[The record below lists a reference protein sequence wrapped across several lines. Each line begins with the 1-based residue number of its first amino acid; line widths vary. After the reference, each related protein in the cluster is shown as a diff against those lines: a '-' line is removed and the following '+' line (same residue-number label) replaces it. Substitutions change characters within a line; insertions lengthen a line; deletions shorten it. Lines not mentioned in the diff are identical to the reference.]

1 MLLTNYKN
9 YPQEQF
15 SSFFKEAIEQA
26 NSLHIASGYVGE
38 DVFIS
43 HVPLMKKLIERGG
56 IVQLIFG
63 ISLWDGVTKKCE
75 EAMRE
80 FHDFAVSHNAES
92 GVFIVV
98 TRKYH
103 GKVYN
108 FGYPG
113 SQKNVSSIGSSN
125 FSTSGFGSWRETNIV
140 LDDPDTLSK
149 LTQFF
154 DRLKNGDTVPIPLV
168 TGFGSNKKL
177 RLTLRQKD
185 QEFIGGFSWPAV
197 NAKNVGEAKTLPVAF
212 SLPLRPGPDF
222 EKSSLNLFNGPG
234 RKNSE
239 TGRYTPRGWYEVENT
254 IKKDDPCRLDLNRY
268 LPPTMDP
275 WRFKVV
281 TEKSE
286 VFEVNFNR
294 KHGKQGDTKT
304 LKELGVDFQSSRRRL
319 LGYFIK
325 DQLVNAGVLDIGET
339 ITKNTLDDYGN
350 DELIFKDLGNNHF
363 YMMF

>member
-1 MLLTNYKN
+1 MLLTNYDN

-15 SSFFKEAIEQA
+15 SSFFKEAIEHA
-26 NSLHIASGYVGE
+26 NSLRVASGYVGE

-43 HVPLMKKLIERGG
+43 QVPLMKKLIERGG

-63 ISLWDGVTKKCE
+63 ISLWDGVTEKCE
-75 EAMRE
+75 KAMRE
-80 FHDFAVSHNAES
+80 FHDFAVKHNTDS
-92 GVFIVV
+92 GVFVV
-98 TRKYH
+98 NTRRYH

-108 FGYPG
+108 FGYTDP
-113 SQKNVSSIGSSN
+113 QKNKATVGSSN
-125 FSTSGFGSWRETNIV
+125 FSPTGFGTWRETNIV
-140 LDDPDTLSK
+140 ISDPDKLSE
-149 LTQFF
+149 LNRFF
-154 DRLKNGDTVPIPLV
+154 YRLKDNDTVPITLIG
-168 TGFGSNKKL
+168 GFGSNKKL

-185 QEFIGGFSWPAV
+185 QEFISEFSWPAA
-197 NAKNVGEAKTLPVAF
+197 NAKNVEGAKTLPVAF
-212 SLPLRPGPDF
+212 SLPLRPGQDF

-239 TGRYTPRGWYEVENT
+239 TGKYTPRGWYEIENT
-254 IKKDDPCRLDLNRY
+254 VKKDDPCRLDLNSY

-294 KHGKQGDTKT
+294 KYGEKGDTRT
-304 LKELGVDFQSSRRRL
+304 LKELGVDFQSSKRRL

-339 ITKNTLDDYGN
+339 ITKDTLDEYGN
-350 DELIFKDLGNNHF
+350 NELIFKDLGNNHF